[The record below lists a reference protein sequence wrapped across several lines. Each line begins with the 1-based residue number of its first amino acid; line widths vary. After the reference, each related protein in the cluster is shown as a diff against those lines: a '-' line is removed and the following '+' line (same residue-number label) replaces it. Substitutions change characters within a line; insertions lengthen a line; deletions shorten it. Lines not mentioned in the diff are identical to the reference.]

1 MNSALLSSK
10 DRATPDDP
18 YSVLMP
24 PPKPAEHRKERRY
37 LINQLAQIIRAG
49 GSPWSVRIRDIS
61 TRGMQVVVDQ
71 PVCAGPDIRIRWN
84 DRDITGTVRYKRSH
98 DAHSYSIGVELN
110 APSPTL
116 VIDMLKKQSEEA
128 QHGAFLV
135 HDQEAVLQSYFA
147 LQDLASECPGLL
159 PQPVLSPQRYG
170 TLLNQAIDA
179 MIVTSIGGT
188 VLFWNKAAEQL
199 YGWTMK
205 EAVGR
210 LTKQL
215 YEAPG
220 ADGALQ
226 AMDGDVRHL
235 CKDGSLVRVRSCSII
250 QQASD
255 GEPEAVIFIN
265 RRTEIG

>member
-1 MNSALLSSK
+1 M
-10 DRATPDDP
+10 
-18 YSVLMP
+18 V
-24 PPKPAEHRKERRY
+24 
-37 LINQLAQIIRAG
+37 NQPAQIIRAG
-49 GSPWSVRIRDIS
+49 GSPWPVRIRDIS

-84 DRDITGTVRYKRSH
+84 GRDITGTVRYKRNH
-98 DAHSYSIGVELN
+98 DAHSDSIGVELN
-110 APSPTL
+110 TPSPAL

-128 QHGAFLV
+128 HRGAFLV
-135 HDQEAVLQSYFA
+135 QEQETVLQSYFA
-147 LQDLASECPGLL
+147 LQDLASEWPDML
-159 PQPVLSPQRYG
+159 PQPVLSPKRYG
-170 TLLNQAIDA
+170 TLLDQAPDA
-179 MIVTSIGGT
+179 MIVTSIRGAI
-188 VLFWNKAAEQL
+188 LFWNKAAEQL
-199 YGWTMK
+199 YGWTMN

-226 AMDGDVRHL
+226 ATDGEVRHL
-235 CKDGSLVRVRSCSII
+235 CKNGTLVRVRSCSII
-250 QQASD
+250 QQAAD